1 MNAPTAHRRR
11 RKLIL
16 PGLQLRLVGSFVGL
30 AALGMLLQFLLLGQR
45 LTAATAALEG
55 PGGELGQEL
64 PGMLLD
70 VLVYTCGVLVPLI
83 FGFGIFL
90 TFRVAGPI
98 YRFEQY
104 LDGVARGEQLGPCKL
119 REGDHLQALCDAIN
133 RATEPLRR
141 RTLGTTP
148 AADDAV
154 EAGAEA
160 LRRVS

>member
-1 MNAPTAHRRR
+1 MNSANGHRRR
-11 RKLIL
+11 RKLVL

-55 PGGELGQEL
+55 PGGELGEEL
-64 PGMLLD
+64 PGMLID

-104 LDGVARGEQLGPCKL
+104 LNSVARGEQLGPCKL
-119 REGDHLQALCDAIN
+119 REGDHLQSLCDAIN

-141 RTLGTTP
+141 RSLGP
-148 AADDAV
+148 A
-154 EAGAEA
+154 EEGASAKERPEP